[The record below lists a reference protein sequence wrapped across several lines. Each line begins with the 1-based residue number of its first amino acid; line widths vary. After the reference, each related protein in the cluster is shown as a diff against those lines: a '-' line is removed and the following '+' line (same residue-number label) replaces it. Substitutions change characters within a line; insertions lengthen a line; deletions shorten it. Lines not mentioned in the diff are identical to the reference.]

1 MKKNNRN
8 VRLTR
13 RSFRRKLVMF
23 GVAIFA
29 SLSITATG
37 FAAWV
42 LSTDANREVEGG
54 VELGS
59 VSDAGVEIENL
70 TFLDKNGDAL
80 IKNFKFEPAAG
91 DVDGRVRADD
101 KGNVEDMD
109 IRIGWTIKNYQNVKA
124 TTLEFK
130 VPQAIY
136 NAIQKN
142 YIAVPAA
149 FVLRPTSDTNP
160 TPKTESIDGI
170 TYYVYDYTVSATI
183 ADSGSDGDLSW
194 TVDKSGSLLNVTFTL
209 NLKFNWGAAFENS
222 NPSLYYDTAYA
233 DTTKGVGVDDATVK
247 RTLLDLK
254 ATMYGVQNSDK
265 DTAVGFI
272 DNADLKAQAQGK
284 TDILDVLALMS
295 AEEQDE
301 FYDAIKD
308 RSPVYKL
315 VVHAVVN

>member
-109 IRIGWTIKNYQNVKA
+109 ILIGWTIKNYQNVA
-124 TTLEFK
+124 ESRIDFK
-130 VPQAIY
+130 VPESIQ
-136 NAIQKN
+136 NAIDKK
-142 YIAVPAA
+142 YISLPAE
-149 FVLRPTSDTNP
+149 FVLRTISEENTAPDTEEIEG
-160 TPKTESIDGI
+160 K
-170 TYYVYDYTVSATI
+170 TYYVYEFDA
-183 ADSGSDGDLSW
+183 SGIQQTGKKGDLSY
-194 TVDKSGSLLNVTFTL
+194 TYIQKNGITDVEFKLL
-209 NLKFNWGAAFENS
+209 LKFNWGEAFDKM
-222 NPSLYYDTAYA
+222 NPSEYYDFTYGE
-233 DTTKGVGVDDATVK
+233 DGKGDKVPYDEVK
-247 RTLLDLK
+247 RTLLELKTTIYGVTDADIAKAVEQIVDSDIK
-254 ATMYGVQNSDK
+254 AT
-265 DTAVGFI
+265 
-272 DNADLKAQAQGK
+272 AQGK
-284 TDILDVLALMS
+284 TDILDVLELMS
-295 AEEQDE
+295 VTEQDN
-301 FYDAIKD
+301 FYAAINKAP
-308 RSPVYKL
+308 SYKL
-315 VVHAVVN
+315 VVNAIVS